1 MKNRKKVYEGKAKI
15 LYRGPDPD
23 TLIQYFKDD
32 ATAFNNK
39 KKSSI
44 PGKGVLNNFISE
56 LIMTRLNDINIPNHF
71 LKRLNM
77 REQLVKKLEIIPIEL
92 VVRNIA
98 TGSLVKRLGIEEG
111 KVLSRPI
118 VEFYLKN
125 DNLNDPIITEE
136 HIIVF
141 EWATPNELEEM
152 ISLSSRIND
161 FLTGYFFSLNIR
173 LVDFKLEF
181 GRYWNNDEVR
191 IILADEISPDNC
203 RLWDLKTNKKLD
215 KDRFRQDLGEVD
227 KAYKEVAYR
236 LGVLSESEFKK
247 VIKNDI

>member
-1 MKNRKKVYEGKAKI
+1 MKNRKKIYEGKAKI
-15 LYRGPDPD
+15 LYKGPEPD

-111 KVLSRPI
+111 KVLNRPI

-125 DNLNDPIITEE
+125 DDLNDPIITEE

-181 GRYWNNDEVR
+181 GRSW
-191 IILADEISPDNC
+191 
-203 RLWDLKTNKKLD
+203 
-215 KDRFRQDLGEVD
+215 
-227 KAYKEVAYR
+227 
-236 LGVLSESEFKK
+236 
-247 VIKNDI
+247 KNDDASIIT

>member
-1 MKNRKKVYEGKAKI
+1 
-15 LYRGPDPD
+15 
-23 TLIQYFKDD
+23 
-32 ATAFNNK
+32 
-39 KKSSI
+39 
-44 PGKGVLNNFISE
+44 
-56 LIMTRLNDINIPNHF
+56 
-71 LKRLNM
+71 M
-77 REQLVKKLEIIPIEL
+77 REQLVKKLEIIPIEV

-118 VEFYLKN
+118 IEFYLKD
-125 DNLNDPIITEE
+125 DNLNDPIVSEE

-141 EWATPNELEEM
+141 DWASPNELEEI

-161 FLTGYFFSLNIR
+161 FLTGYFFSINIR

-181 GRYWNNDEVR
+181 GRFWKSDEAS
-191 IILADEISPDNC
+191 ILLADEISPDNC

-236 LGVLSESEFKK
+236 LGVLSENEFKK
-247 VIKNDI
+247 VLKNDL

>member
-1 MKNRKKVYEGKAKI
+1 MKNRKKLYEGKAKI
-15 LYRGPDPD
+15 LYHGPEPD

-39 KKSSI
+39 KKAQI

-56 LIMTRLNDINIPNHF
+56 LIMTRLKEVNIATHF

-77 REQLVKKLEIIPIEL
+77 REQLIKKLDIIPIE
-92 VVRNIA
+92 VVIRNIA
-98 TGSLVKRLGIEEG
+98 TGSLVKRLGIKEG
-111 KVLSRPI
+111 KVLPRPI
-118 VEFYLKN
+118 IEFYLKN
-125 DNLNDPIITEE
+125 DKLDDPIISEE

-141 EWATPNELEEM
+141 EWASPSELEEM
-152 ISLSSRIND
+152 ISLSSRVND

>member
-1 MKNRKKVYEGKAKI
+1 MKNRKKIYEGKAKI
-15 LYRGPDPD
+15 LYQGPEPN

-39 KKSSI
+39 KKDQI

-56 LIMTRLNDINIPNHF
+56 LIMTRLKDVNISNHF
-71 LKRLNM
+71 IKRMNM
-77 REQLVKKLEIIPIEL
+77 REQLIKKLDIIPIEV

-98 TGSLVKRLGIEEG
+98 TGSLVKRLGIKEG
-111 KVLSRPI
+111 KVLNRPI
-118 VEFYLKN
+118 IEFYLKN
-125 DNLNDPIITEE
+125 DKLNDPIVNEE

-141 EWATPNELEEM
+141 EWATPNELEEI

-181 GRYWNNDEVR
+181 GRYWHNEEAS
-191 IILADEISPDNC
+191 IIVADEISPDNC
-203 RLWDLKTNKKLD
+203 RLWDVKTNRKLD
-215 KDRFRQDLGEVD
+215 KDRFRQNLGEVG

-247 VIKNDI
+247 VIKNDL